1 MGELKKVVGLYVER
15 FLPKYTDNPT
25 LHQQTGAISLD
36 QRTQLT
42 LEKGKFKRWL
52 IGFWALFS

>member
-15 FLPKYTDNPT
+15 FLPKHTDNPT

-36 QRTQLT
+36 QPTQLT

-52 IGFWALFS
+52 IGF

>member
-1 MGELKKVVGLYVER
+1 MWELKKVVGLYVER
-15 FLPKYTDNPT
+15 FLPKHTDNTT

-36 QRTQLT
+36 QRSQLT
-42 LEKGKFKRWL
+42 LEMGKFKRWL

>member
-1 MGELKKVVGLYVER
+1 MWELKKVVGLYVER
-15 FLPKYTDNPT
+15 FLPKHTDNPT

-36 QRTQLT
+36 QPTQLT

-52 IGFWALFS
+52 IGF